1 VPVEPE
7 THEKHALTRSLGLL
21 QATALN
27 MTNMVGVGPFITIPL
42 IIAAMGGPQCMLGWA
57 AGALLALCD
66 GLVWAELAAAMPGT
80 GGTFLYLREAFRNTR
95 FGVLI
100 PFLFVWQFI
109 FSGPLEIASGYI
121 GFAQYLGYFWR
132 SMGPWQTRLAGLA
145 VGLLVIVLLYRRIQ
159 AIGKLTV
166 VLWAGMMTAVVWVIA
181 SGLAHFDARLAFDY
195 PPAAFTFST
204 GFAMGLGSAMLIA
217 MYDFLGYFDICFVG
231 GEVRNPERVI
241 PRAIIFSV
249 IAVSAIYAL
258 MTLSIMAVVPWREA
272 MQSRFVAAQFMEKL
286 YGPWAGGLLT
296 VLILW
301 AGFASIF
308 AVVLGYSRIP
318 YAAAVEGF
326 FFKSFAKLHP
336 TGGFPHVSLLV
347 VGGLAMA
354 ASLLELE
361 WVLSALMTARIV
373 VQFVG
378 QIAAVTYIRRRRP
391 DIPRPFRMW
400 LYPLPSLLALAGWSY
415 IFLTSGWRFAL
426 YGVGVLASGV
436 AAFLV
441 WRRTVTSERRAA

>member
-7 THEKHALTRSLGLL
+7 THGKHALTRSLGLL

-42 IIAAMGGPQCMLGWA
+42 IIGAMGGPQCMLGWA
-57 AGALLALCD
+57 AGAVLALCD

-80 GGTFLYLREAFRNTR
+80 GGSFLYLREAFRGTR

-159 AIGKLTV
+159 VIGKLAV

-181 SGLAHFDARLAFDY
+181 SGLTHFNSRLAFDF
-195 PPAAFTFST
+195 PPRAFSFST

-241 PRAIIFSV
+241 PRAILFSV
-249 IAVSAIYAL
+249 VAVSVIYAL

-272 MQSRFVAAQFMEKL
+272 MQSRYVVAQFMEKL
-286 YGPWAGGLLT
+286 YGPWAGALLT

-301 AGFASIF
+301 AAFASIF

-326 FFKSFAKLHP
+326 FFKPFAKLHP

-373 VQFVG
+373 VQFLG
-378 QIAAVTYIRRRRP
+378 QVLAVTYIRRHRP
-391 DIPRPFRMW
+391 DIRRPFRMW
-400 LYPLPSLLALAGWSY
+400 LYPLPSLVAFAGWSY

-426 YGVGVLASGV
+426 YGLGVLASGV